1 VTNGVSHV
9 GQFDVVALNRGE
21 RDGMEV
27 GHVMLIKKA
36 GEVVY
41 DPVEKEKIRLPAEDA
56 GSMMVFRVYEKMSY
70 ALIMRAQRPLKV
82 GDYFESPKI

>member
-1 VTNGVSHV
+1 MTNGVSHV

-21 RDGMEV
+21 RDGMDV

-41 DPVEKEKIRLPAEDA
+41 DP
-56 GSMMVFRVYEKMSY
+56 G
-70 ALIMRAQRPLKV
+70 
-82 GDYFESPKI
+82 